1 MKIRMQSGPCPWS
14 RAAMV
19 LLGVALAAGLAWAA
33 AADEEPAAM
42 TMEREMVIDPT
53 TGMEVPAPQY
63 GGTLTAAN
71 DRDIANTDQSVGGLS
86 AGYANSGVV
95 EKLGIGNWG
104 IDRSI
109 NPMST
114 EYLDIT
120 HYTGALAQS
129 WEQPDPT
136 TFIFTVRE
144 NARWHDKEPMN
155 GRPLTASDIVFNFQR
170 LSGTG
175 PFEEPP
181 PNTSRMPQLN
191 FTRLEAIDDGT
202 VYIEID
208 TPPLDALKVLI
219 DDNFGFILPPEVIKA
234 NGDVAD
240 WRTLVG
246 TGPFMLMDWVEAES
260 LTFHKNPDY
269 WGHDEKYP
277 DNQLPYVD
285 EVKVLIM
292 PESATYIAALRAGR
306 IDYIGHNMST
316 HLSTI
321 DEADSL
327 LRTNP
332 ELRANS
338 YYFRSNQVFAMYVQD
353 EPFDD
358 IRVRQAMQMALDN
371 ETIAATLYKGQ
382 ALATPQGVVG
392 RALKDYVVPYE
403 EWSPELQHAYSYDP
417 DAAEALLDAAGYP
430 RGDDGVRFKVPLQQ
444 SSTGPLQD
452 YPAIAVEYWKAIGVE
467 VVVDAVDGAEFV
479 SRLDNGQL
487 FGAVAGHLRHAL
499 LPARLAAVAGAG
511 GEVEPRPV
519 RRPGLQRPG
528 HAGARGNQLRRVE
541 GTGEAGRSLPGA
553 AALVHVGSDRSQL
566 QLQPAVGRRLQR
578 RLLHGRVAEEPGVR
592 PPVDRPGPEG
602 RNGLLVHRSRA
613 AEQGL
618 GRPF

>member
-1 MKIRMQSGPCPWS
+1 MSYRMFSSPRPCS
-14 RAAMV
+14 RAALV
-19 LLGVALAAGLAWAA
+19 LLGLALAAGGAWAA
-33 AADEEPAAM
+33 AADEDTAAT
-42 TMEREMVIDPT
+42 TMAREMVIDPT

-95 EKLGIGNWG
+95 EKLGIANWG

-109 NPMST
+109 NPLST

-120 HYTGALAQS
+120 HYGGALAQS
-129 WEQPDPT
+129 WEQPDPN

-144 NARWHDKEPMN
+144 NAHWHDKAPMN
-155 GRPLTASDIVFNFQR
+155 GRKLTARDIAFNFQR

-191 FTRLEAIDDGT
+191 FTRLEAVSDDT

-219 DDNFGFILPPEVIKA
+219 DDNFGFILPPEVIEA

-260 LTFHKNPDY
+260 LTFHKNPNY
-269 WGHDEKYP
+269 WGRDEKYP

-353 EPFDD
+353 KPFDD
-358 IRVRQAMQMALDN
+358 IRVRRAMQMALDN
-371 ETIAATLYKGQ
+371 ETVAATLYKGQ

-417 DAAEALLDAAGYP
+417 DAAEALLDEAGYP

-444 SSTGPLQD
+444 PSTGPLQD

-487 FGAVAGHLRHAL
+487 FGLSPAISGTPYFPLDSLQWQEPGAKWNRGQYDDPVYNDLVKQARAATSYDELKAL
-499 LPARLAAVAGAG
+499 VREADHYLVQQHWYTWGPIAPNFNFSQPWVGGFNGDFYMGVWQKNQVFARLWID
-511 GEVEPRPV
+511 
-519 RRPGLQRPG
+519 Q
-528 HAGARGNQLRRVE
+528 
-541 GTGEAGRSLPGA
+541 
-553 AALVHVGSDRSQL
+553 ALK
-566 QLQPAVGRRLQR
+566 
-578 RLLHGRVAEEPGVR
+578 AEMG
-592 PPVDRPGPEG
+592 
-602 RNGLLVHRSRA
+602 
-613 AEQGL
+613 
-618 GRPF
+618 F